1 MAVDHDIF
9 MRIIK
14 ERRSIRRFKPD
25 PVEGAKIDMLLEA
38 ARWAPSA
45 GNAQPWEFV
54 VITDKWT
61 IQGLKTVMTGVM
73 GNMKE
78 GPLLIL
84 LCTDKNRET
93 AWTGYD
99 TGCSLQ
105 NILLCAHSLGLG
117 ACAIG
122 GFDEEMIAGL
132 LELPENFTPCLF
144 ITAGYPEKSV
154 EAPERRSLD
163 DIVLKEVAEDE

>member
-1 MAVDHDIF
+1 MASQINEF
-9 MRIIK
+9 MKIVK
-14 ERRSIRRFKPD
+14 ERRSIRRFTPV
-25 PVEGAKIDMLLEA
+25 PVERSKIDLMLEA

-54 VITDKWT
+54 VITDSET
-61 IQGLKTVMTGVM
+61 IHTLKTVMTGVM

-78 GPLLIL
+78 GSLLIL
-84 LCTDKNRET
+84 ICTDKNRKT

-99 TGCSLQ
+99 IGCALQ

-132 LELPENFTPCLF
+132 LDLPDNFTPCLF
-144 ITAGYPEKSV
+144 VTAGYQEGNVDTPT
-154 EAPERRSLD
+154 RRTIE
-163 DIVLKEVAEDE
+163 DIVLREVTLDE